1 MQNHLQITYYLVM
14 LFLILGIVKLV
25 EAVKENQLEPYLKSV
40 GVLVLAGL
48 LGASTN
54 ITRILTTYEY
64 GEESMRG
71 KSELTNDLD
80 NKTSGLDKDYAT
92 AWSYGKSRIV
102 YAFDS

>member
-1 MQNHLQITYYLVM
+1 M
-14 LFLILGIVKLV
+14 
-25 EAVKENQLEPYLKSV
+25 
-40 GVLVLAGL
+40 LAGV

-92 AWSYGKSRIV
+92 AWSYGKAES
-102 YAFDS
+102 FTF